1 MKGLAA
7 EERAEI
13 QKAENVRSV
22 KLYNWKYISCIITS
36 SNIVSFCCI
45 VHAKCFFSVLVLIGL
60 HVYAHVHA
68 HAQFD
73 CVL

>member
-1 MKGLAA
+1 MKELTT

-22 KLYNWKYISCIITS
+22 KLYNWKNGCYV
-36 SNIVSFCCI
+36 SNNISFCCI
-45 VHAKCFFSVLVLIGL
+45 VSVLALVGL

-68 HAQFD
+68 HAQLH
-73 CVL
+73 CIL

>member
-1 MKGLAA
+1 MKELTT

-36 SNIVSFCCI
+36 NDNISFCYI
-45 VHAKCFFSVLVLIGL
+45 VHTVLVCL
-60 HVYAHVHA
+60 H
-68 HAQFD
+68 
-73 CVL
+73 L